1 MTKTVFITGA
11 SRGIGRAIALKFAQ
25 EIQANIIIAAKT
37 TKPHPTL
44 EGTIYSVAEEVEALG
59 ARALPIALDVR
70 DDEQIT
76 QAFAEVAD
84 TFGKLD
90 VLINNASAIHLAN
103 TADIAMKRY
112 DLMQTVNTR
121 ATFACAKAAI
131 PLLKQAAH
139 PHIVTLSP
147 PLTLEPKWY
156 ENHLAYT
163 LSKMGMSL
171 CTLGLAAEL
180 KKDNI
185 AVNSVWPKT
194 TIATDAI
201 RVHFP
206 EALFKASRHPEI
218 VADAIYLLTTNQ
230 IGHQTGHF
238 FTDEEIL
245 TQAGITD
252 FDAYAVDASQPAYG
266 DLFL

>member
-84 TFGKLD
+84 TYGKLD

-103 TADIAMKRY
+103 TAD
-112 DLMQTVNTR
+112 
-121 ATFACAKAAI
+121 
-131 PLLKQAAH
+131 
-139 PHIVTLSP
+139 
-147 PLTLEPKWY
+147 
-156 ENHLAYT
+156 
-163 LSKMGMSL
+163 
-171 CTLGLAAEL
+171 
-180 KKDNI
+180 
-185 AVNSVWPKT
+185 
-194 TIATDAI
+194 
-201 RVHFP
+201 
-206 EALFKASRHPEI
+206 
-218 VADAIYLLTTNQ
+218 
-230 IGHQTGHF
+230 
-238 FTDEEIL
+238 
-245 TQAGITD
+245 
-252 FDAYAVDASQPAYG
+252 
-266 DLFL
+266 